1 MTNALRRR
9 IRDLGVAGLAGGAI
23 ACASSERAAPSPAK
37 ACEGVELV
45 VAASNREGSSVVCG
59 APVCEAN
66 ERTTGADLGADPALS
81 TSNGRAFFVARDK
94 DLIFELDAACGTP
107 KAKIGIHDFA
117 TSSGGVR
124 RLANAHDVAAAPDG
138 TLFVTLFGT
147 GGLGLV
153 KDGAVAGVL
162 DLSAYDDDG
171 NPNPESICIVD
182 VDGKP
187 KAFVAL
193 ELLDNRE
200 VRLPPKRAA
209 RMLRVDVETRAV
221 ERVVDLIGWNPF
233 NAMAQ
238 DDGFLYL
245 AVPRNFD
252 AADEPF
258 AGIERF
264 DTRTETSQLVV
275 AETDLGASVV
285 EVAVDR
291 GCGVAIVAGPEPTIN
306 PTSIVTFDANTGV
319 VATKTDAP
327 LLATEGYDLQ
337 GLTFRGDKLYVGDR
351 RSVSGGYPV
360 HVFDRATGTCTFT
373 PAGSPILLPQK
384 PVAIRAAAP
393 LR

>member
-1 MTNALRRR
+1 MTNALRRH
-9 IRDLGVAGLAGGAI
+9 IRDWGAVGLAGGVL
-23 ACASSERAAPSPAK
+23 ACASSERAAPSPAQS
-37 ACEGVELV
+37 CEGVELV

-66 ERTTGADLGADPALS
+66 DRTTGADLGTDPALAK
-81 TSNGRAFFVARDK
+81 SNGRAFFVARDK

-107 KAKIGIHDFA
+107 KAKIGVHDFA
-117 TSSGGVR
+117 TTSGGVR

-147 GGLGLV
+147 GAIGLV
-153 KDGAVAGVL
+153 KDGATEGVL

-187 KAFVAL
+187 KAFVTL
-193 ELLDNRE
+193 ELLDNHE

-209 RMLRVDVETRAV
+209 RMLRIDVETREV
-221 ERVVDLIGWNPF
+221 ERAVDLVGWNPF

-238 DDGFLYL
+238 DDGYLYL
-245 AVPRNFD
+245 AVPRSFD
-252 AADEPF
+252 AADESF

-264 DTRTETSQLVV
+264 DTRTETSALIVP
-275 AETDLGASVV
+275 ETTLGASVV

-306 PTSIVTFDANTGV
+306 PTSVVTFDAKTGAI
-319 VATKTDAP
+319 ATTTAAP
-327 LLATEGYDLQ
+327 LLAAEGYD
-337 GLTFRGDKLYVGDR
+337 RDR
-351 RSVSGGYPV
+351 KSVV
-360 HVFDRATGTCTFT
+360 
-373 PAGSPILLPQK
+373 
-384 PVAIRAAAP
+384 
-393 LR
+393 